1 MNTKVLIGLV
11 LAVVVVAGFMSMK
24 HKTPVSGI
32 ESVGKIQVA
41 TSFYPLY
48 FFASEIGG
56 DKAIVTNITPA
67 AAEPHDYEPTA
78 QDMVQIENSKILVLN
93 GGVEP
98 WGDSIRKNIDPNK
111 TFIVTAGQG
120 LETQQVVEDG
130 QSITDPHVW
139 QSPVLAKQMVD
150 KIEQAYEKA
159 DPTNAVYYQA
169 NASALKTKL
178 DDLDAEYRA
187 GLAQCTKK
195 DIITSHAAFGYLAST
210 YHLNQVSIGG
220 LSPDAEP
227 STQQLARIADFAKKN
242 DVKVIFFE
250 SLVSPKLSQTIAQE
264 VGAQAMVLDPIEGLT
279 PDALAAGQN
288 YLTVIHSNLANLK
301 IALQCQ

>member
-1 MNTKVLIGLV
+1 MKYKNPISNTKS
-11 LAVVVVAGFMSMK
+11 AD
-24 HKTPVSGI
+24 
-32 ESVGKIQVA
+32 KIQVV

-48 FFASEIGG
+48 FFAEEIGG
-56 DKAIVTNITPA
+56 DKAVVINITPA
-67 AAEPHDYEPTA
+67 AAEPHDYEPTT
-78 QDMVQIENSKILVLN
+78 QDIARIENSKILVLN

-98 WGDSIRKNIDPNK
+98 WGDSIKKNLDPSK
-111 TFIVTAGQG
+111 TIIVTASEGI
-120 LETQQVVEDG
+120 ETQQVIEDG
-130 QSITDPHVW
+130 QSVTDPHVW
-139 QSPVLAKQMVD
+139 LSPILAKQMVD
-150 KIEQAYEKA
+150 KIEQAYTKA
-159 DPTNAVYYQA
+159 DPANAAYYQA

-210 YHLNQVSIGG
+210 YHLNQVPIGG

-227 STQQLARIADFAKKN
+227 SPTQIAHIADFAKKN
-242 DVKVIFFE
+242 NVKYIFFE

-264 VGAQAMVLDPIEGLT
+264 VGAQTMVLDPIESIT
-279 PDALAAGQN
+279 PEALAAGQN
-288 YLTVIHSNLANLK
+288 YLTVMRNNLANLK